1 MLLLIDNFDSFTYNI
16 AQGFERLGK
25 RVQITRPSNIYSID
39 PEVDR
44 IVIGPG
50 PGHPKDAHFSLRIIK
65 ENLGKIP
72 LLGICL
78 GHQCLA
84 HYFGAEVTFA
94 KKPMH
99 GKPSLIHHDSS
110 GLFSD
115 IPSPHTV
122 IRYHSLSVNPTTIP
136 KSLQV
141 TATTDCGEIMGLRH
155 RQGFFESVQYHPDS
169 IMTEYSEIFF
179 SNFLTRGFS

>member
-25 RVQITRPSNIYSID
+25 RVQIIRPSPTFSLQH
-39 PEVDR
+39 VDR

-50 PGHPKDAHFSLRIIK
+50 PGHPKDAHFSLQVI
-65 ENLGKIP
+65 EQTLGKIP
-72 LLGICL
+72 ILGICL

-99 GKPSLIHHDSS
+99 GKPSRITHDQT

-122 IRYHSLSVNPTTIP
+122 IRYHSLSVNPATVPPIL
-136 KSLQV
+136 KI
-141 TATTDCGEIMGLRH
+141 TAMTDCGEIMGLRH
-155 RQGFFESVQYHPDS
+155 SRGYFESVQYHPDS
-169 IMTEYSEIFF
+169 VMTEFSETFF
-179 SNFLTRGFS
+179 SNFITRGF